1 MIHHFD
7 ATWISP
13 MEKFKTKMKRK
24 NMIWVVYVID
34 FFINLKNKVKFFL
47 NNRDIVTFFTMFLIM
62 MSALLALTPL
72 DFTSLPIGNL
82 KSDFSVSFWQVLII
96 SLLWTFF
103 TAKTRNIHL
112 NFYTDKLLGRKQ
124 EDIDNGVIDNKP
136 LDLTQTLKLQKREKI
151 LFTIQY
157 IITIVVSLF
166 PVMQIA
172 NIVPNGVIFY
182 TAVFLINLYM
192 IWIGINKN
200 FRFRILELI
209 PFGIILGLLIVSNF
223 SSGLLISISTFIF
236 VLINIIKNEPKKK
249 RLYTFVT
256 SFSIC
261 FIIALGICLF
271 TNSMISNI
279 SLSCDLFSDSVIE
292 QMGDYT
298 IKSDIITEFNYL
310 KDYFSNGI
318 ETISSSSLLISAKL
332 YFVLSIIMTLILS
345 LVNKNK
351 NYLFII
357 VLIVLNSIQLLS
369 IGINLGFI
377 NVIVFSLLLLL
388 VVQKTILN
396 ILDKN

>member
-1 MIHHFD
+1 
-7 ATWISP
+7 
-13 MEKFKTKMKRK
+13 
-24 NMIWVVYVID
+24 
-34 FFINLKNKVKFFL
+34 
-47 NNRDIVTFFTMFLIM
+47 
-62 MSALLALTPL
+62 
-72 DFTSLPIGNL
+72 
-82 KSDFSVSFWQVLII
+82 
-96 SLLWTFF
+96 
-103 TAKTRNIHL
+103 
-112 NFYTDKLLGRKQ
+112 
-124 EDIDNGVIDNKP
+124 
-136 LDLTQTLKLQKREKI
+136 
-151 LFTIQY
+151 
-157 IITIVVSLF
+157 
-166 PVMQIA
+166 
-172 NIVPNGVIFY
+172 
-182 TAVFLINLYM
+182 
-192 IWIGINKN
+192 
-200 FRFRILELI
+200 
-209 PFGIILGLLIVSNF
+209 
-223 SSGLLISISTFIF
+223 
-236 VLINIIKNEPKKK
+236 
-249 RLYTFVT
+249 
-256 SFSIC
+256 
-261 FIIALGICLF
+261 
-271 TNSMISNI
+271 MISNI